1 MSNYRH
7 HCYNV
12 VLRLGISKN
21 PIGTGGLWTKIAPL
35 GSTENCRINFSFLS
49 SIIFYVFFT
58 PNLWASKGTPSA
70 LEKNIIPWQNTH
82 LLGTSPHSEHCL
94 YLSDSCHPL
103 SFALQKCWCSMQ
115 TLDSES
121 LSGTQLGACFFF
133 FFSLLELMY
142 AVYQL
147 YCYYYCVKQLQK
159 WMFSYILLFF

>member
-1 MSNYRH
+1 M
-7 HCYNV
+7 
-12 VLRLGISKN
+12 LRLGISKN

-58 PNLWASKGTPSA
+58 PYLWASKGTPSA

-103 SFALQKCWCSMQ
+103 SFALQKCWCYMQ

-133 FFSLLELMY
+133 FFLYWSLCMLFINCIVITIVLNSFKNECS
-142 AVYQL
+142 VI
-147 YCYYYCVKQLQK
+147 YCCFSKSGDAKLQR
-159 WMFSYILLFF
+159 L